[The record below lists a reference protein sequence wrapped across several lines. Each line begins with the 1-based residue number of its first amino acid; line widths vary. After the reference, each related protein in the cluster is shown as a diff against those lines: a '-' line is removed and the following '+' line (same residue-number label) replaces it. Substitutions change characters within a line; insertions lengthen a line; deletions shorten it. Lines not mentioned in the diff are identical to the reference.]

1 MATTALIGLLMASS
15 SELARGSMVL
25 GGWGVGVGRTDGTV
39 VRGTEILAGVVRGMA
54 DAANTTGAADTMDAG
69 DTTDAGAGAI
79 GAAMPEADTRAATP
93 AADFTVAQCAVAVG
107 SMAEQ
112 CAAAVDSTA
121 AQCAVAVDS
130 TAAQCAVVE
139 ASMAEADST
148 VAVAIAAAD
157 STVAA
162 DTAADVASVLKA

>member
-112 CAAAVDSTA
+112 WARWIRARA
-121 AQCAVAVDS
+121 AVDS